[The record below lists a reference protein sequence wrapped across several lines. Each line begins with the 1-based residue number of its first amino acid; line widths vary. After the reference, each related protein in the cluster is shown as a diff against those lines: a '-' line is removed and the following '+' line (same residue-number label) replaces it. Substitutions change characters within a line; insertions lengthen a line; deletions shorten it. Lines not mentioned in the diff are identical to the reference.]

1 MSYQNLRFFDNNSNE
16 LNLEYNSDLGYST
29 GNAFL
34 PEISTGLYETL
45 NLYVLEEVRDELD
58 NQRFVHP
65 ISVDENK
72 NTLKFK
78 FTTEYGESTDIFL
91 YSGKM
96 NKGDYEVNVDS
107 FQISEMRDN
116 SYYTSINPDGF
127 KIVPLNSSAL
137 NVQAC
142 LANVAMSSEKEGFHI
157 RKLEVYATENG
168 IDAKVAE
175 IKVYGE
181 VVAED
186 ERLKSLLTNMS
197 LNLTEMDYLIFR
209 ESDIKDLSV
218 DYKLLN
224 RKRKELLLQAST
236 IKPFIG
242 TYKALL
248 SVIDFF
254 GYNNVS
260 LREYWLN
267 INEQSEGFGKM
278 MVVPVA
284 NQTEVGFLAK
294 KSRNK
299 NLPNSNQKKTSR
311 FSLAYRLNV
320 PTGKLNEFDLPE
332 VEEITDFSP
341 DEILIKLYALKRK
354 LQREYLPLNAKIVD
368 ITAEGDYFD
377 GVNQRVWNNQHQ
389 IHAQFAGQDVHYDV
403 FPETKSIYI
412 EDLRKIDYRLM
423 GRNQEIEVFNKTERN
438 ELENSIRNFYTSW
451 HDEDMSTFNTI
462 ENIPIGAP
470 IVLTGTSLKDT
481 WDDAKFTFI
490 DANDTDD
497 DIAYPIYNA
506 DGTIA
511 DDSENDLN
519 LQTGGINP
527 TQDTF
532 LTWDDWWKR
541 SVYEI
546 EWIIKGPR
554 GYSKT
559 IRGSIDNWYTLPII
573 LPYIGEYSIDVAFWD
588 LYNVRSISHNE
599 KIMVKSKNIQV
610 YGLYQKL
617 TEELDW
623 ANYKYQW
630 DEAGSSWEWG
640 RENLNTIEES
650 IATYY
655 LTLDRANYLND
666 ETLGK
671 EFSISRRYA
680 DSSTPTGF
688 AETTG
693 AYQWKALRKQTWN
706 DGPTTSWNQ
715 TRVGA
720 DLNSSFKL
728 ELNGDLNGTISISQ
742 LDTFTGLEIVESYT
756 PTSIYPANPQDL
768 TAWNNL
774 QQEINNLNPNQ
785 YPIFTKFNWNP
796 IYFDSDGNVS
806 TGIEG
811 VDECTYMLVVSKQP
825 NESYDFHNATTTTGT
840 IDPSSFVKYQAYN
853 PNFNDTY
860 IIDDHDTIS
869 LLNHVTFSYDL
880 TKMPGVIEQ
889 KWRLINNSVKKED
902 IYYDNQWLTYLFDTK
917 GEYSLELE
925 LTDLNGN
932 KNITRKN
939 ILTIK

>member
-1 MSYQNLRFFDNNSNE
+1 MSYQNLRFFDNSSNE
-16 LNLEYNSDLGYST
+16 LNLTYDSTLEYST
-29 GNAFL
+29 GTVFL
-34 PEISTGLYETL
+34 PEISTGLYETI
-45 NLYVLEEVRDELD
+45 NLYVLEEVKDELD

-65 ISVDENK
+65 ISTDANT
-72 NTLKFK
+72 NTLRFE
-78 FTTEYGESTDIFL
+78 FVSSYGDSNDIFL
-91 YSGKM
+91 YSGVMK
-96 NKGDYEVNVDS
+96 NGDYEVVVDS
-107 FQISEMRDN
+107 SQVSKMRDN
-116 SYYTSINPDGF
+116 SHYMSIDSDGF
-127 KIVPLNSSAL
+127 KIVPLNAAAL

-142 LANVAMSSEKEGFHI
+142 IANIALSSDKEGFHI
-157 RKLEVYATENG
+157 RTLNVYATEDGNEV
-168 IDAKVAE
+168 KVAE

-186 ERLKSLLTNMS
+186 ERLKSLLTNMA
-197 LNLTEMDYLIFR
+197 LNLDEMDYLIFR
-209 ESDIKDLSV
+209 DSDIKDLSV

-248 SVIDFF
+248 GIIDFF

-294 KSRNK
+294 KSKNK

-354 LQREYLPLNAKIVD
+354 LQKEYLPLNAKIVD

-389 IHAQFAGQDVHYDV
+389 IHAQFAGQDVHYEV
-403 FPETKSIYI
+403 FPEIKSIYI
-412 EDLRKIDYRLM
+412 EDLRKVDYRLE
-423 GRNQEIEVFNKTERN
+423 GRNQKIEVFNKTERN
-438 ELENSIRNFYTSW
+438 EIEGSIRSFYTEW
-451 HDEDMSTFNTI
+451 HDEDMSTYNTI
-462 ENIPIGAP
+462 EDIPIGAP
-470 IVLTGTSLKDT
+470 IILTGTSLKDT
-481 WDDAKFTFI
+481 WDDATFTFI

-497 DIAYPIYNA
+497 DANVLHA
-506 DGTIA
+506 DGQTT
-511 DDSENDLN
+511 
-519 LQTGGINP
+519 LQDP
-527 TQDTF
+527 Y

-559 IRGSIDNWYTLPII
+559 IRGSINDWYTLPLI
-573 LPYIGEYSIDVAFWD
+573 LPYIGEYTIDVAFWD
-588 LYNVRSISHNE
+588 LYNVRSVSHNE
-599 KIMVKSKNIQV
+599 KIMVKSKNIQI

-680 DSSTPTGF
+680 DPSTPTGF

-728 ELNGDLNGTISISQ
+728 ELNGDVNGTITVSQ
-742 LDTFTGLEIVESYT
+742 IDTFTGLEIMESYT
-756 PTSIYPANPQDL
+756 PTATYPANPQDL
-768 TAWNNL
+768 SAWNNL

-796 IYFDSDGNVS
+796 IYFDADGNVS

-825 NESYDFHNATTTTGT
+825 NQSYDFHNATTTTGT
-840 IDPSSFVKYQAYN
+840 INPSSFVKYQAYN
-853 PNFNDTY
+853 PNYNDTY
-860 IIDDHDTIS
+860 IIDDHGTIS
-869 LLNHVTFSYDL
+869 LLNHMTFSYDL

-917 GEYSLELE
+917 GEYSIELE

>member
-16 LNLEYNSDLGYST
+16 LNLTYDNVLGYSKGT
-29 GNAFL
+29 IFL
-34 PEISTGLYETL
+34 PEISTGLYETI
-45 NLYVLEEVRDELD
+45 NLYALEEVRDELD

-65 ISVDENK
+65 ISVDSDINS
-72 NTLKFK
+72 LKFE
-78 FTTEYGESTDIFL
+78 FVSEYGDSDDIFL
-91 YSGKM
+91 YSGIMK
-96 NKGDYEVNVDS
+96 NGEYEVIVDS
-107 FQISEMRDN
+107 SQVSKMRDN
-116 SYYTSINPDGF
+116 SFYTGIDSEGF
-127 KIVPLNSSAL
+127 KIVPLNSAAIQP
-137 NVQAC
+137 QAC
-142 LANVAMSSEKEGFHI
+142 LANMALSSDKEGFHI
-157 RKLEVYATENG
+157 RTLNVYATENSNEV
-168 IDAKVAE
+168 KVAE

-186 ERLKSLLTNMS
+186 ERLKDLLTNMA
-197 LNLTEMDYLIFR
+197 LNLDEMDYLIFR
-209 ESDIKDLSV
+209 DSDIKDLGV

-248 SVIDFF
+248 GIIDFF
-254 GYNNVS
+254 GYSNVS

-267 INEQSEGFGKM
+267 INEKSEGFGKM

-294 KSRNK
+294 KSKNT

-332 VEEITDFSP
+332 VEEISDFSP

-389 IHAQFAGQDVHYDV
+389 IHAQFAGHDVHYDI
-403 FPETKSIYI
+403 FPDVKSIYI
-412 EDLRKIDYRLM
+412 EDLRKVDYRLE
-423 GRNQEIEVFNKTERN
+423 GRNQKIEVFNKTERN
-438 ELENSIRNFYTSW
+438 ELEDSIRSFYTEW
-451 HDEDMSTFNTI
+451 HDEDMSSHNTMAG
-462 ENIPIGAP
+462 IPIGAP
-470 IVLTGTSLKDT
+470 IILTGTSLKDT
-481 WDDAKFTFI
+481 WDDAEFTFI

-497 DIAYPIYNA
+497 DANVLHS
-506 DGTIA
+506 DGQTT
-511 DDSENDLN
+511 
-519 LQTGGINP
+519 LQDP
-527 TQDTF
+527 Y

-554 GYSKT
+554 GYSKS
-559 IRGSIDNWYTLPII
+559 IRGSIDDWYTLPII
-573 LPYIGEYSIDVAFWD
+573 LPYTGEYTIDVAFWD

-599 KIMVKSKNIQV
+599 KITVKSKNVEV
-610 YGLYQKL
+610 YGMYQKL
-617 TEELDW
+617 TPELDW

-640 RENLNTIEES
+640 RENLNTVEES

-655 LTLDRANYLND
+655 LTLDRANYLHED
-666 ETLGK
+666 EDGK
-671 EFSISRRYA
+671 EFSIVRRFA
-680 DSSTPTGF
+680 DSTTPTGF
-688 AETTG
+688 NETTG
-693 AYQWKALRKQTWN
+693 PYQWKSLRKQVWN
-706 DGPTTSWNQ
+706 DGPEICWDQ
-715 TRVGA
+715 TRVGP
-720 DLNSSFKL
+720 DLNSSFKF
-728 ELNGDLNGTISISQ
+728 ELNGDLNGTITLSQ
-742 LDTFTGLEIVESYT
+742 IDPYTDLEIMESYT
-756 PTSIYPANPQDL
+756 PTTLYPTNVLDL
-768 TAWNNL
+768 TAWNSL
-774 QQEINNLNPNQ
+774 QQELNNLNPNQ

-806 TGIEG
+806 TGIDG

-825 NESYDFHNATTTTGT
+825 NQVYDFHEATTTTGT
-840 IDPSSFVKYQAYN
+840 IDPASFVKYQAYN
-853 PNFNDTY
+853 PSFNDSY
-860 IIDDHDTIS
+860 VIDDHSTIN
-869 LLNHVTFSYDL
+869 LLNHMTFSYDL
-880 TKMPGVIEQ
+880 TKIPGITDQ

-917 GEYSLELE
+917 GEYTIELE